1 LHLKSVDMGLTDF
14 ETIGV
19 IGKSAFDGVRIVQ
32 VIDTGR
38 IYTMKTKKGMSKR
51 DQVRSPR
58 LALYVMRYADPA
70 LHLTSVHRQFPHVR
84 SAIS

>member
-1 LHLKSVDMGLTDF
+1 MGLTDF
-14 ETIGV
+14 ETVGV
-19 IGKSAFDGVRIVQ
+19 IGKGAFGGVRVVQ
-32 VIDTGR
+32 MIDTGR
-38 IYTMKTKKGMSKR
+38 IYTMETKKGMSKR